1 MCGPLTCFL
10 FKKDT
15 SKWAI
20 FQYQFFRLLSYS
32 SVALILSIIGEVALK
47 NMSWNRFSSFVLW
60 ALIAVVILQLVY
72 QFIGKKLQTS
82 FPQLISSKWL
92 AVGLGAITGLL
103 PCGLLIPAY
112 IGASSMESK
121 PMVLLAITL
130 FFAGTLPAMLMSQSI
145 LQQLKKRLPTMLQ
158 PWLNSGLGIIFL
170 LVQVWMLSKH
180 N

>member
-1 MCGPLTCFL
+1 
-10 FKKDT
+10 
-15 SKWAI
+15 
-20 FQYQFFRLLSYS
+20 
-32 SVALILSIIGEVALK
+32 
-47 NMSWNRFSSFVLW
+47 
-60 ALIAVVILQLVY
+60 
-72 QFIGKKLQTS
+72 
-82 FPQLISSKWL
+82 
-92 AVGLGAITGLL
+92 
-103 PCGLLIPAY
+103 
-112 IGASSMESK
+112 MESK